1 MAQLKALDALID
13 NYQEFDIGVLQRD
26 FDDDK
31 TVQLVKRPV
40 PRYSYALMR
49 ASLNVFVQ
57 HNFADH
63 LNTLAFDRDNFKRNV
78 QEYVP
83 YVWPQYLEEAQS
95 SLSRAKIKQLYPL
108 EFFDWQPGGQY
119 RFGAWHRIDF
129 FEFEVDLLFQV
140 SNPKA
145 ILGRF
150 EGLCYLDND
159 LELSYTYVKCADT
172 SCHLLG
178 STHLQNMTDEILD
191 SLGISPE
198 SAIAAIKWQMRG

>member
-1 MAQLKALDALID
+1 MAQGKALEWLID
-13 NYQEFDIGVLQRD
+13 NYQEFDIGMLQQN
-26 FDDDK
+26 FDKDK

-63 LNTLAFDRDNFKRNV
+63 LNTLAFDRETFRENV
-78 QEYVP
+78 QNYVP
-83 YVWPQYLEEAQS
+83 HVWPMYLEEAQAT
-95 SLSRAKIKQLYPL
+95 LSRAKVTQLFPL
-108 EFFDWQPGGQY
+108 EFFDWVPGGAC
-119 RFGAWHRIDF
+119 RFGAWHRFDF
-129 FEFEVDLLFQV
+129 FEFKVDLLLQV

-145 ILGRF
+145 MLGKF

-159 LELSYTYVKCADT
+159 LDLNYRFEKIDDN
-172 SCHLLG
+172 SCHHLG
-178 STHLQNMTDEILD
+178 STHLQSMTDEILE